1 MSLISFPHLVQ
12 LQLNSFIL
20 LEIFTVA
27 GLATFEV
34 YAAIP
39 AGFALGMRPG
49 TIFSASTIGGLIG
62 VFVAAFLGDKI
73 RSFFSRNKP
82 PQVERPKTS
91 LVYRIWNKYGIIGLG
106 FLGTMTVG
114 APISLAV
121 GVGFNAPLKKLI
133 TWCCIGVLVR
143 CAIFTT
149 IGHYGMKMI

>member
-1 MSLISFPHLVQ
+1 M
-12 LQLNSFIL
+12 
-20 LEIFTVA
+20 LEILTVA

-39 AGFALGMRPG
+39 AGFLFKLHPFV
-49 TIFSASTIGGLIG
+49 IFLASLTGGLVG

-73 RSFFSRNKP
+73 RSYFTKNKP
-82 PQVERPKTS
+82 AKEKKPKNG
-91 LVYRIWNKYGIIGLG
+91 LAHKLWDKYGIIGLG

-121 GVGFNAPLKKLI
+121 GVGFNAPLKKLV

-143 CAIFTT
+143 CAVFTT

>member
-1 MSLISFPHLVQ
+1 M
-12 LQLNSFIL
+12 
-20 LEIFTVA
+20 LEIFTVV

-39 AGFALGMRPG
+39 AGFAFGLHPG
-49 TIFSASTIGGLIG
+49 TIFSASTVGGLVG

-73 RSFFSRNKP
+73 RSFFNRNKTP
-82 PQVERPKTS
+82 KEEKPKTG

-114 APISLAV
+114 APISLEV
-121 GVGFNAPLKKLI
+121 GVGFNAPLKKLV
-133 TWCCIGVLVR
+133 TWCCVGVLVR

-149 IGHYGMKMI
+149 IGHYGMKLF